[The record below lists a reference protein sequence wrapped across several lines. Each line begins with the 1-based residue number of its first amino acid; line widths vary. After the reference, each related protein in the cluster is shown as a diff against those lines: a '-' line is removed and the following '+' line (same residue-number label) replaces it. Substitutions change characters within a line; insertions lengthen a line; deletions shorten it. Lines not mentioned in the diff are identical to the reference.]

1 MATTRLMTIE
11 DLEALPDDGHVYD
24 LVDGDLRRREPVGGE
39 HGTIGGNVFARV
51 WFFVRERGL
60 GEVLLS
66 DTIYVYRRDPDRSLK
81 PDLSFIRADRLPA
94 GDPFRRP
101 IEIPPDLAV
110 EVVSPNERAD
120 DVDEKISL
128 YRSFGVPLI
137 WFLWP
142 RRRVVTIYAEGRP
155 MREMGEGD
163 ELDGGDVLH
172 GFRVPV
178 ADLFRVG
185 R

>member
-11 DLEALPDDGHVYD
+11 DLEALPDDGYLYD
-24 LVDGDLRRREPVGGE
+24 LVVGELVRREPVGAE
-39 HGTIGGNVFARV
+39 HGIVGGNVFGRIWQFAR
-51 WFFVRERGL
+51 EHGL

-66 DTIYVYRRDPDRSLK
+66 NTIYVYQRDPDRSLK
-81 PDLSFIRADRLPA
+81 PDISFVRADRVPTGEA
-94 GDPFRRP
+94 FWRP

-110 EVVSPNERAD
+110 EVVAKSERAD
-120 DVDEKISL
+120 QVEEKVAL
-128 YRSFGVPLI
+128 YRDFGVPL
-137 WFLWP
+137 LWGLWS
-142 RRRVVTIYAEGRP
+142 RRKTVTVYEAGRP
-155 MREMGEGD
+155 LRELSDAD
-163 ELDGGDVLH
+163 ELDGGEVLP